1 MTRLTGGPPRPDT
14 RTISLKTGSGR
25 RIFGLLGTVQAT
37 LIFTI
42 TLIAVPLPA
51 VGREFRLGASGILL
65 VSTAYGLAFS
75 GLLLFG
81 GRLADRRG
89 ARDLFV
95 AGLVIFASASAVASV
110 APDAGVLVAARF
122 AEGAGAALVAPA
134 ALSLLR
140 ESLPGASEHDR
151 ALAAWGG
158 LSVLGATAGILLSGV
173 VTTWVSWRWMFAA
186 PLLVSATALT
196 LTPRWLPAGAPREQP
211 AHTARGPLD
220 LPGAA
225 LATAGITLLSF
236 GLVLTGRYGG
246 VTVLAPLGLASLA
259 AFAVAERRRPDPLL
273 PLAFLADRR
282 RLVALTAI
290 GLTAAATTV
299 TFLFLS
305 LYFQQVRDW
314 SPVRTSLAFGPYA
327 LTLIVAGRVAGWS
340 VARFGARAV
349 LASGLAAAACGL
361 LWLAGLSP
369 HAGYVTALLPGLVL
383 LPAGAALALAGA
395 AVLVHAD
402 VPRHQAGLAGGVMNT
417 AMELGPTVGLALL
430 AAVAAARTAQAAS
443 SGASATAATTDGY
456 AWAMGAAGLL
466 LLVTGTA
473 AARHDP
479 EKVSKPRRSP

>member
-1 MTRLTGGPPRPDT
+1 M
-14 RTISLKTGSGR
+14 
-25 RIFGLLGTVQAT
+25 FGLLGTVQAT

-51 VGREFRLGASGILL
+51 VGREFRLGASGLVL

-89 ARDLFV
+89 ARSLFV
-95 AGLVIFASASAVASV
+95 AGLVIFASASAVVSI
-110 APDAGVLVAARF
+110 APDAAVLVAARF
-122 AEGAGAALVAPA
+122 TEGAGAALVAPA

-186 PLLVSATALT
+186 PLLISATALT
-196 LTPRWLPAGAPREQP
+196 LTPRWLPAGAPRERP
-211 AHTARGPLD
+211 AETAREPGALD
-220 LPGAA
+220 LQGAA

-236 GLVLTGRYGG
+236 GLVLSSRYGG
-246 VTVLAPLGLASLA
+246 LTVLAPLGLAALA

-273 PLAFLADRR
+273 PAAFLADRR
-282 RLVALTAI
+282 RLAALAAI
-290 GLTAAATTV
+290 GVTAAATTV

-305 LYFQQVRDW
+305 LYFQQVRGW
-314 SPVRTSLAFGPYA
+314 SPLRTSLAFGPYA
-327 LTLIVAGRVAGWS
+327 LTLIVTGRVAGWS
-340 VARFGARAV
+340 VARFGARTV
-349 LASGLAAAACGL
+349 LASGLATAACGL
-361 LWLAGLSP
+361 LWLTGLSP
-369 HAGYVTALLPGLVL
+369 HAGYATGLLPGLLL
-383 LPAGAALALAGA
+383 LPAGTALALAGA

-430 AAVAAARTAQAAS
+430 AAVAAARTAQAAA
-443 SGASATAATTDGY
+443 SGASAPAATTDGY
-456 AWAMGAAGLL
+456 AWAMGAAGLML
-466 LLVTGTA
+466 LLVAGTA

-479 EKVSKPRRSP
+479 E